1 MTVDVGTECLRIK
14 GLRVRYAA
22 LEALHGIDLTLPASG
37 VTLLLGPNGA
47 GKTTLLNTI
56 AGLLRPTDGTLEWA
70 DSRIDLAKMNV
81 AERADAGIML
91 IPDGA
96 GVFGRLTVAE
106 NLDLFAGRNGDRQP
120 ALDLF
125 PELQDHLGQ
134 RAGTLSGGEQQM
146 LALSRTALTPWRL
159 LMIDELSHGL
169 AAGLAARCYAAVAG
183 IARPGDS
190 RAVILAEPHPRSA
203 LDLADH
209 VVVLRRGEV
218 SFVGSRSEATAGTL
232 TAAMT

>member
-1 MTVDVGTECLRIK
+1 MTVNVGTEGLRIK

-56 AGLLRPTDGTLEWA
+56 AGLLRPADGTLKWA
-70 DSRIDLAKMNV
+70 DGRFDLAKMSV
-81 AERADAGIML
+81 ADRANAGIML
-91 IPDGA
+91 IPDGG
-96 GVFGRLTVAE
+96 GVFGQLTVAE
-106 NLDLFAGRNGDRQP
+106 NLDLFAGRNRDRQP

-125 PELQDHLGQ
+125 PELQDHLGR

-169 AAGLAARCYAAVAG
+169 AASLAARCYAAVAG
-183 IARPGDS
+183 IARPSDS

-218 SFVGSRSEATAGTL
+218 SFVGSRSEATADTL